1 MRSLDLKKQA
11 SEFRERK
18 PFDPVD
24 PPASTQKVSESS
36 KPKPVSQVNSYNSTI
51 ERVRAQYG
59 KTHTVKSRSDRY
71 WGPGERSGN
80 SSGKL
85 GDLTLTSKK
94 TGYSVTMTPETN
106 EQRANREYQAKNPKK
121 RQSTKAIVPKAKG
134 VQKVEQKTSSFTIKK
149 GKQLDMDTR
158 KAVAAGKKVNR
169 INEYKNK
176 KEAVAKSNASKKAAF
191 EAKQTAKIAKRVE
204 AKRLA
209 KKNKKK

>member
-1 MRSLDLKKQA
+1 
-11 SEFRERK
+11 
-18 PFDPVD
+18 
-24 PPASTQKVSESS
+24 
-36 KPKPVSQVNSYNSTI
+36 
-51 ERVRAQYG
+51 
-59 KTHTVKSRSDRY
+59 
-71 WGPGERSGN
+71 
-80 SSGKL
+80 
-85 GDLTLTSKK
+85 
-94 TGYSVTMTPETN
+94 
-106 EQRANREYQAKNPKK
+106 
-121 RQSTKAIVPKAKG
+121 
-134 VQKVEQKTSSFTIKK
+134 VEQKTSSFTIKK